1 MCPER
6 QLLSV
11 YFDGELPSPWKE
23 KMETHIAGCAHCA
36 HKLDEYRHNSLT
48 PTVDSAAVGAAQDRV
63 WQKLESGME
72 QPVRRF
78 MPAAAHGGELWRRR
92 VSIPLPAAAAA
103 LLIIAAALLWL
114 VRTPGKSQTSIM
126 SIASETE
133 FDTPG
138 IIPVSNMEEVLQ
150 YLGANDTGEMLILRL
165 PESRNFANYGEPAI
179 IRAAD
184 YSSQAANRNMP
195 GWRKP

>member
-11 YFDGELPSPWKE
+11 YFDGELPTPWKE
-23 KMETHIAGCAHCA
+23 KMEAHIAGCAQCA
-36 HKLDEYRHNSLT
+36 HKLDEYRRNSLT
-48 PTVDSAAVGAAQDRV
+48 PAVDAAAVDAAQDRV
-63 WQKLESGME
+63 WQRLESRME
-72 QPVRRF
+72 QPVHRF
-78 MPAAAHGGELWRRR
+78 MPAAARGGELWRRR

-103 LLIIAAALLWL
+103 LLVIAAALLWF
-114 VRTPGKSQTSIM
+114 VRSPGKAQTPIM
-126 SIASETE
+126 SIASETD
-133 FDTPG
+133 FDMPG
-138 IIPVSNMEEVLQ
+138 IIPVSNMEDVLQ
-150 YLGANDTGEMLILRL
+150 YLGAGDAGEMLILRL

-184 YSSQAANRNMP
+184 YSSQMTGRNMP